1 MEKKISRKAFL
12 STATKTAATNNEKD
26 PVDPFV
32 KKYGNRQLPFNSALR
47 TSSGLTPYTGA
58 WTEAEVYHLL
68 RRATFGLTQDSVA
81 ALKQF
86 SGAAEAVDYL
96 LNIKQYPQTSPVNC
110 YNYDYYDNQGCP
122 FGYSWVFW
130 ASPESGDPTLAYYRT
145 DFSFKPWWIG
155 EMIGQ
160 NTDLLEK
167 MALFWGNH
175 FGTRT
180 YEFNDPKAVW
190 QHFNT
195 LRLHA
200 LGNFRDIIK
209 LITIDPHMLNVL
221 NGNLSTARAPDEN
234 YARELQELFTV
245 GKGPNS
251 QYTEED
257 VKQAARVLT
266 GWRRQ
271 QQNDGTFITYFSDA
285 DHDSSNKHFS
295 AFYNHTVI
303 NGQTGV
309 NGQYETDALLD
320 MILATDEAAKYICR
334 CLYRWFVYYVI
345 GDAEEQNV
353 ITPLAAIMR
362 NNNYELAPVLRAL
375 FTSEHFFD
383 QLNRGCIIKSPID
396 LYIGM
401 ARSIGVNIPTE
412 DVLYKYKFWNHFKMR
427 CDEIGQHLA
436 DPVDISGWPAYRQE
450 PLFYEAWI
458 NSTTIQ
464 IRAKTLNMYAT
475 MGYEVQPFSL
485 TRVKIDSIGFCKKF
499 PDPATPNTL
508 INDISRYLLPS
519 GASAKQ
525 FDAMK
530 TKLIKN
536 LEDDSYWTRAWYAY
550 LANPGDPIAEGT
562 VRQRLDDLLG
572 YIMNLEEYQLY

>member
-1 MEKKISRKAFL
+1 VPR
-12 STATKTAATNNEKD
+12 
-26 PVDPFV
+26 
-32 KKYGNRQLPFNSALR
+32 
-47 TSSGLTPYTGA
+47 
-58 WTEAEVYHLL
+58 
-68 RRATFGLTQDSVA
+68 
-81 ALKQF
+81 
-86 SGAAEAVDYL
+86 
-96 LNIKQYPQTSPVNC
+96 
-110 YNYDYYDNQGCP
+110 
-122 FGYSWVFW
+122 
-130 ASPESGDPTLAYYRT
+130 
-145 DFSFKPWWIG
+145 
-155 EMIGQ
+155 
-160 NTDLLEK
+160 
-167 MALFWGNH
+167 
-175 FGTRT
+175 
-180 YEFNDPKAVW
+180 
-190 QHFNT
+190 
-195 LRLHA
+195 
-200 LGNFRDIIK
+200 
-209 LITIDPHMLNVL
+209 
-221 NGNLSTARAPDEN
+221 
-234 YARELQELFTV
+234 
-245 GKGPNS
+245 
-251 QYTEED
+251 
-257 VKQAARVLT
+257 
-266 GWRRQ
+266 
-271 QQNDGTFITYFSDA
+271 
-285 DHDSSNKHFS
+285 
-295 AFYNHTVI
+295 
-303 NGQTGV
+303 
-309 NGQYETDALLD
+309 
-320 MILATDEAAKYICR
+320 ILATDEAAKYICR